1 MVMLK
6 TTGTSAAA
14 SVMAGVIDAPLCLE
28 CLAKTVGT
36 SPEHVW
42 SVLAEIDIAVKITD
56 SVAPCQACLMA
67 KKVFRL
73 A

>member
-1 MVMLK
+1 
-6 TTGTSAAA
+6 
-14 SVMAGVIDAPLCLE
+14 MAGVIHAPLCLE

-56 SVAPCQACLMA
+56 GVALCHACLMA
-67 KKVFRL
+67 KKVFGL